1 MNIVKD
7 SDLIWDTDNFDVI
20 LVGTTIYCC
29 LPDGFQR
36 KMRRKYPYINDAN
49 NTTPYA
55 DPRKLGKRLTIQ
67 GKPIISL
74 CYISKFKTK
83 NEFIDYNALE
93 NCIKTANIEFSGLN
107 VATTVI
113 GSSCFD
119 GNGNRDKIMRILE
132 ENSDKMN
139 LTVYDY
145 NQMSRAEENKKQW
158 KYIQSFKK
166 SDPEKYKKLT
176 ESRKKNW
183 DKLYL

>member
-1 MNIVKD
+1 M
-7 SDLIWDTDNFDVI
+7 
-20 LVGTTIYCC
+20 
-29 LPDGFQR
+29 
-36 KMRRKYPYINDAN
+36 
-49 NTTPYA
+49 
-55 DPRKLGKRLTIQ
+55 
-67 GKPIISL
+67 

-83 NEFIDYNALE
+83 NEFIDYDALE
-93 NCIKTANIEFSGLN
+93 NCIKTANIEFNGLN

-119 GNGNRDKIMRILE
+119 GNGDRDKIMKILE